1 MLKIN
6 DLITSGESMSVRRP
20 KRRSTF
26 FESASIIVQGKEL
39 NSRWDTFNLTRF
51 MTASEAGPNS
61 PYGKN
66 NAGYSKDAFS
76 GSDQKT
82 TKEKP
87 TGIWAKAKT
96 LAKNTWE
103 WIKRVFKRFREWLAD
118 TWKKIKEWFGK
129 TFKKNKKDAS
139 PEAKKTADKMEN
151 AAETVN
157 TAAANPTV
165 ENIKE
170 ATTVI
175 EEVVEVMEAEDAEV
189 VTEATVI
196 TPEFV
201 KAADA
206 MAATVIKEAEKV
218 TSGGDVADAQ
228 EKVEAVKAAA
238 TAVTN
243 IQKTVTK
250 KMAESTRRRKG
261 MRGAGQVPG
270 SEFEVKKGNARK
282 QTKRTV
288 QWMTK

>member
-6 DLITSGESMSVRRP
+6 DLITSGESFSVRKP
-20 KRRSTF
+20 KRRSAF
-26 FESASIIVQGKEL
+26 YESVSIIVQGKEL
-39 NSRWDTFNLTRF
+39 DSRWDTFNLTRF
-51 MTASEAGPNS
+51 MTASEAGPS
-61 PYGKN
+61 GPYGKN
-66 NAGYSKDAFS
+66 NVGYSKDEFS

-87 TGIWAKAKT
+87 TGIWAKAKN

-103 WIKRVFKRFREWLAD
+103 WIKRVFNNFRKWLAD

-139 PEAKKTADKMEN
+139 PEAQKAADKMEA
-151 AAETVN
+151 AAETVS
-157 TAAANPTV
+157 TAANNPTA

-201 KAADA
+201 KAADT

-218 TSGGDVADAQ
+218 TSGGDTTESQ

-238 TAVTN
+238 TAAVK
-243 IQKTVTK
+243 IQKTMTK
-250 KMAESTRRRKG
+250 KLVDAGKRKG
-261 MRGAGQVPG
+261 MRAAGHIPG
-270 SEFEVKKGNARK
+270 SNEPKNNNMARK
-282 QTKRTV
+282 PRRKR
-288 QWMTK
+288 

>member
-6 DLITSGESMSVRRP
+6 DLITSGESFSVRKP
-20 KRRSTF
+20 KRRSAF
-26 FESASIIVQGKEL
+26 YESASIMVQGKEL
-39 NSRWDTFNLTRF
+39 DSRWDTFNLTRY
-51 MTASEAGPNS
+51 MAASEAGPNS
-61 PYGKN
+61 
-66 NAGYSKDAFS
+66 SVE

-82 TKEKP
+82 TGTKEEPK
-87 TGIWAKAKT
+87 GIWAKAKN

-103 WIKRVFKRFREWLAD
+103 WIKRVFKRFRDWIVD

-139 PEAKKTADKMEN
+139 PEAQKAADKMEA

-157 TAAANPTV
+157 AAANNPTA

-201 KAADA
+201 KAADTL
-206 MAATVIKEAEKV
+206 AATVIKEAEKV
-218 TSGGDVADAQ
+218 TSGGDVTEAQ

-243 IQKTVTK
+243 IQKSVTK

-261 MRGAGQVPG
+261 MRGAGAIPG
-270 SEFEVKKGNARK
+270 SEFEVKKGNTRK
-282 QTKRTV
+282 QTKRTQ
-288 QWMTK
+288 QWMTR

>member
-6 DLITSGESMSVRRP
+6 DLITSGESMSVRKP
-20 KRRSTF
+20 KRRSAF
-26 FESASIIVQGKEL
+26 YESASIIVQGKEL
-39 NSRWDTFNLTRF
+39 DSRWDTFNLTKYMAF
-51 MTASEAGPNS
+51 SEAGPEKAS
-61 PYGKN
+61 EGP
-66 NAGYSKDAFS
+66 
-76 GSDQKT
+76 DQKN

-87 TGIWAKAKT
+87 TGIWAKAKN

-139 PEAKKTADKMEN
+139 PEAQKAADKMEA

-157 TAAANPTV
+157 AAANNPTA

-201 KAADA
+201 KATDTL
-206 MAATVIKEAEKV
+206 AATVIKEAEKV
-218 TSGGDVADAQ
+218 TSGGDVTEAQ

>member
-1 MLKIN
+1 MLKIK
-6 DLITSGESMSVRRP
+6 DLITSGENLSVRKP
-20 KRRSTF
+20 KRRSAF

-39 NSRWDTFNLTRF
+39 DSRWNTFNLTKY
-51 MTASEAGPNS
+51 M
-61 PYGKN
+61 
-66 NAGYSKDAFS
+66 AFS
-76 GSDQKT
+76 ESAEATDQKT

-87 TGIWAKAKT
+87 SGIWAKAKN

-103 WIKRVFKRFREWLAD
+103 WIKRVFNNFRKWLAD

-139 PEAKKTADKMEN
+139 PEAQKAADKMES

-157 TAAANPTV
+157 TAANNPTA

-201 KAADA
+201 KAADTL
-206 MAATVIKEAEKV
+206 AATVIKEAEKV
-218 TSGGDVADAQ
+218 TSGGDVTEAQ

-238 TAVTN
+238 KAVTN

-261 MRGAGQVPG
+261 MRGAGQIPG
-270 SEFEVKKGNARK
+270 SEFEVKKGNTRK
-282 QTKRTV
+282 QKERTR

>member
-20 KRRSTF
+20 KRRSSF
-26 FESASIIVQGKEL
+26 FESASIVIQGKEL

-51 MTASEAGPNS
+51 MTSSEAGPNG

-66 NAGYSKDAFS
+66 NVGYSKDAFS
-76 GSDQKT
+76 GSYQKT

-87 TGIWAKAKT
+87 TGIWAKAKN

-103 WIKRVFKRFREWLAD
+103 WIKRVFKKFREWLAD

-139 PEAKKTADKMEN
+139 PEAKKTADKMES
-151 AAETVN
+151 AAETVS
-157 TAAANPTV
+157 TAANNPTA

-201 KAADA
+201 KAADTL
-206 MAATVIKEAEKV
+206 AATVIKEAEKV
-218 TSGGDVADAQ
+218 TSGGDVTEAQ

-270 SEFEVKKGNARK
+270 SEFEVKKGNTRK
-282 QTKRTV
+282 QTKRTQ
-288 QWMTK
+288 QWMTR